1 MADIFISYSNSDG
14 TLTER
19 LAKDLSGRGYSVWWD
34 TGLLGGENFRQVIA
48 RELAAAQVAIVIW
61 TQDSV
66 RSEWVLSEAE
76 QARAQGKLLPVRA
89 RTLNPAAI
97 PMPFGVFHTEVID
110 ERDRIAAAV
119 VARLQQPGSSAPVPG
134 AIETWPDASR
144 TGRSVGPQSLA
155 GTEFRD
161 MPDAPLLVVVPA
173 GGFLMGS
180 PSSEVGRDKI
190 EGPQRRVRIGAPLAV
205 GRFPVT
211 FKEWDLFSE
220 RTRSAYRPADNG
232 WGRGELPV
240 VNVSWDDAATYC
252 AWLSNTTGHAYR
264 LPTEAEWE
272 YCCRAG
278 TTTRYFLGDTISAEQ
293 ANFNASAHPLPGSSN
308 AFRRRTT
315 PAGQF
320 PANGFGLSDMHGN
333 VSEWV
338 EDPWHEDYVQA
349 PTDGS
354 AWNGIGARRV
364 LRGGSW
370 YDYPQHVRS
379 AHRAWAVP
387 SERAKN
393 IGFRVCRV
401 LEDRP
406 R

>member
-1 MADIFISYSNSDG
+1 
-14 TLTER
+14 
-19 LAKDLSGRGYSVWWD
+19 
-34 TGLLGGENFRQVIA
+34 
-48 RELAAAQVAIVIW
+48 
-61 TQDSV
+61 
-66 RSEWVLSEAE
+66 
-76 QARAQGKLLPVRA
+76 
-89 RTLNPAAI
+89 
-97 PMPFGVFHTEVID
+97 
-110 ERDRIAAAV
+110 
-119 VARLQQPGSSAPVPG
+119 
-134 AIETWPDASR
+134 
-144 TGRSVGPQSLA
+144 
-155 GTEFRD
+155 

-180 PSSEVGRDKI
+180 PATEVGRGKI

-205 GRFPVT
+205 GKFLVT
-211 FKEWDLFSE
+211 FKEFDLFCE
-220 RTRSAYRPADNG
+220 RTQSAYRPADNG

-240 VNVSWDDAATYC
+240 VNVSWDDAVAYC
-252 AWLSNTTGHAYR
+252 TWLSNTTGRAYR

-278 TTTRYFLGDTISAEQ
+278 TTTRYFTGDTISAEQ

-308 AFRRRTT
+308 AFRRRTI
-315 PAGQF
+315 AVGQF

-349 PTDGS
+349 PTDGR
-354 AWNGIGARRV
+354 AWNGAGARRV

-370 YDYPQHVRS
+370 YDYPQHIRS

-387 SERAKN
+387 TERAKN

-401 LEDRP
+401 LEDRTQ
-406 R
+406 